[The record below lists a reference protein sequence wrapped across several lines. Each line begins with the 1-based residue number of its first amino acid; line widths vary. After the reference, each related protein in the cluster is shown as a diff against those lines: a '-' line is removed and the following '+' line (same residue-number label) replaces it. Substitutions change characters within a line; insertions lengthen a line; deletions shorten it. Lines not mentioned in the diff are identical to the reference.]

1 MDAGDEEIAFKLPST
16 FLAFKIALEHF
27 MRACRS
33 GGATPMVWRSGR
45 THPEGDARADS
56 AGSNPPTARLCR
68 ISHPGLGFF
77 PYSRVRIIAMSVEQR
92 EIVSPVPSQSLS
104 REV

>member
-1 MDAGDEEIAFKLPST
+1 VGRHPW
-16 FLAFKIALEHF
+16 
-27 MRACRS
+27 S
-33 GGATPMVWRSGR
+33 GGLAEPTPKVMLELI
-45 THPEGDARADS
+45 P

-77 PYSRVRIIAMSVEQR
+77 PYSRISIIAMSVEQR
-92 EIVSPVPSQSLS
+92 EIVSPVPLQSLS